1 MKNQNHQ
8 LSDPHN
14 FSYNGI
20 YVGKRVLIT
29 GHTGFKGSWLVTWL
43 LSLGANVI
51 GYSVGIPTNPSS
63 FQVLN
68 LENKLEHIT
77 GDINDLDHL
86 RQVFS
91 HYSPDMVFHLAAQ
104 AITRLSYDTPQE
116 TFYTNMIGTVNV
128 LECIRYSK
136 SVKAAVII
144 TSDKCYQNVEWVW
157 GYREDDK
164 LGGDDPYSASKACA
178 EIACHSYVKSFFSK
192 DDSPRISTARAGNVI
207 GGGDWAVDRVV
218 PDCMRAFFSN
228 KLLELRNP
236 RATRPWQHVLEPLSG
251 YLWLGVN
258 LLQGNERVMDT
269 SFNFG
274 PLSDFHRTVEDL
286 VAGFSKILKKGEWF
300 ISEKDNKEKKESTIL
315 SVNCEKALTCL
326 DWHAVLSFEET
337 IRMTAEWYDDFYSG
351 KDSDMYDATIK
362 QIEEYED
369 FAQKRGLVW
378 AEH

>member
-104 AITRLSYDTPQE
+104 AITRLSHDRHR
-116 TFYTNMIGTVNV
+116 
-128 LECIRYSK
+128 ECS
-136 SVKAAVII
+136 
-144 TSDKCYQNVEWVW
+144 
-157 GYREDDK
+157 
-164 LGGDDPYSASKACA
+164 
-178 EIACHSYVKSFFSK
+178 
-192 DDSPRISTARAGNVI
+192 
-207 GGGDWAVDRVV
+207 
-218 PDCMRAFFSN
+218 
-228 KLLELRNP
+228 
-236 RATRPWQHVLEPLSG
+236 
-251 YLWLGVN
+251 
-258 LLQGNERVMDT
+258 
-269 SFNFG
+269 
-274 PLSDFHRTVEDL
+274 
-286 VAGFSKILKKGEWF
+286 
-300 ISEKDNKEKKESTIL
+300 
-315 SVNCEKALTCL
+315 
-326 DWHAVLSFEET
+326 
-337 IRMTAEWYDDFYSG
+337 
-351 KDSDMYDATIK
+351 
-362 QIEEYED
+362 
-369 FAQKRGLVW
+369 
-378 AEH
+378 